1 MERLQHN
8 TMNNRQEKETIA
20 FALWGGVII
29 AVVLLLTTF
38 WVSGRA
44 RAGTRRAVS
53 RVSEFYLQELA
64 GRRAQVISDELE
76 RHFTY
81 IKNAMNMIEDSDLES
96 QESLARS

>member
-1 MERLQHN
+1 
-8 TMNNRQEKETIA
+8 MNNRQEKETIA

-53 RVSEFYLQELA
+53 RV
-64 GRRAQVISDELE
+64 I
-76 RHFTY
+76 
-81 IKNAMNMIEDSDLES
+81 
-96 QESLARS
+96 